1 MRAMVFDRYGEPEDG
16 RSCECMAPIRARSG
30 QRHRRCLQREQVAQ
44 NAAAVEK
51 QLSASDR
58 MEFDRLLG

>member
-1 MRAMVFDRYGEPEDG
+1 
-16 RSCECMAPIRARSG
+16 
-30 QRHRRCLQREQVAQ
+30 LQREQVAQ